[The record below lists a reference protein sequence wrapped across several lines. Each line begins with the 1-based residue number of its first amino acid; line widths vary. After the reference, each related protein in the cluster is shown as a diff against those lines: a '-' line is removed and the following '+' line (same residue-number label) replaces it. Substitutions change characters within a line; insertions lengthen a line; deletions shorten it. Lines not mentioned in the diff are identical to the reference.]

1 MNKIGSKI
9 RELQNEAGADIQIVA
24 VSKTKPVSVIKEAY
38 ETGQRIFGENKV
50 QELQVKQPELP
61 ADIEWHMIGHLQTN
75 KVKYIAPYVSMIHSV
90 DRMKLLRTINKEAAK
105 NKRVIPCLL
114 EFHIA
119 EEESKFGLDMMEAKQ
134 MLESDAYIEMKNI
147 QIAGVMGMATFT
159 TDVEKIREEFALL
172 RNIYQQLKT
181 SYFQHDAAFKEI
193 SMGMTND
200 YKIAIEEGSTMLRLG
215 SLIFGARE

>member
-24 VSKTKPVSVIKEAY
+24 VSKTKPVSVIQEAY

-134 MLESDAYIEMKNI
+134 ILESDAYSEMKNI

>member
-134 MLESDAYIEMKNI
+134 ILESDAYSEMKNI